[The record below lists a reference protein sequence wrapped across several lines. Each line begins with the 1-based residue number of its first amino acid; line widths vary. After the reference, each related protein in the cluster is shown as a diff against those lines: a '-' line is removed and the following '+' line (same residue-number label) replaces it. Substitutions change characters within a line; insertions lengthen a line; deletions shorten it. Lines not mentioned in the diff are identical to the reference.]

1 MLPNVSKIFHLN
13 KVPFVGLFCSS
24 LICLFLFSCK
34 KDTSNS
40 TTPLPPV
47 TSAFTLTSAA
57 VSNGFLLDAYKCE
70 AKVGG
75 IEKNLPLVWTN
86 APSSANAFI
95 INMIH
100 YPNANDSSIIS
111 SYLELWGIDK
121 TVTEIPY
128 GKANAGTWFIGPNKD
143 LNVIS
148 YTSPCSAGAGT
159 HTYIITIYAV
169 SATPASLPKAN
180 SLTVTYPVLKAA
192 LATVTIVG
200 KAVLTFKS
208 VTP

>member
-1 MLPNVSKIFHLN
+1 MFIFKSKTF
-13 KVPFVGLFCSS
+13 KLFS
-24 LICLFLFSCK
+24 ITKAVYLFIIASFIMVSCK
-34 KDTSNS
+34 KNA
-40 TTPLPPV
+40 TTPTPVPPV
-47 TSAFTLTSAA
+47 TSTFTLTSAA

-75 IEKNLPLVWTN
+75 IEKNLPLAWAN
-86 APSSANAFI
+86 APTSANAFI

-100 YPNANDSSIIS
+100 YPNAKDSSIIS

-121 TVTEIPY
+121 GVTEIPY
-128 GKANAGTWFIGPNKD
+128 GKANAGPWFIGPNKD
-143 LNVIS
+143 LNMVS

-169 SATPASLPKAN
+169 SDTPSSLPKAN

-192 LATVTIVG
+192 LATVTVVG

>member
-1 MLPNVSKIFHLN
+1 LYRI
-13 KVPFVGLFCSS
+13 SS
-24 LICLFLFSCK
+24 LVYLFIISSILIVSCK
-34 KDTSNS
+34 KS
-40 TTPLPPV
+40 TNTPTPVPPV
-47 TSAFTLTSAA
+47 TSTFTLTSAT

-75 IEKNLPLVWTN
+75 IEKNLPLTWTN
-86 APSSANAFI
+86 PPASANAFI

-128 GKANAGTWFIGPNKD
+128 GKANAGPWFIGPNKD

-148 YTSPCSAGAGT
+148 YTSPCSASSGI

-169 SATPASLPKAN
+169 SSTPASLPKAN

-192 LATVTIVG
+192 LATVNIVG

-208 VTP
+208 ITP

>member
-1 MLPNVSKIFHLN
+1 MSKTFSLN
-13 KVPFVGLFCSS
+13 RIAYSAFFFSILIGLF
-24 LICLFLFSCK
+24 LISCK
-34 KDTSNS
+34 KS
-40 TTPLPPV
+40 TITPTPVPPV
-47 TSAFTLTSAA
+47 TSTFTLTSAA

-70 AKVGG
+70 AKVAG
-75 IEKNLPLVWTN
+75 IEKSLPLAWTN
-86 APSSANAFI
+86 APTSANAFI

-128 GKANAGTWFIGPNKD
+128 GKANAGPWFIGPNKD

-148 YTSPCSAGAGT
+148 YTSPCSAGSGT

-169 SATPASLPKAN
+169 SATPASLPKSN

-192 LATVTIVG
+192 LATVNIVG

>member
-1 MLPNVSKIFHLN
+1 LYRI
-13 KVPFVGLFCSS
+13 SS
-24 LICLFLFSCK
+24 LVYLFIISSILIVSCK
-34 KDTSNS
+34 KSSN
-40 TTPLPPV
+40 TPTPVPPV

-75 IEKNLPLVWTN
+75 IEKNLPLTWTN
-86 APSSANAFI
+86 PPASANAFI

-128 GKANAGTWFIGPNKD
+128 GKANAGPWFIGPNKD

-148 YTSPCSAGAGT
+148 YTSPCSAGSGT

-169 SATPASLPKAN
+169 SATPASLPKSN

-192 LATVTIVG
+192 LSTVTIIG

-208 VTP
+208 ITP

>member
-1 MLPNVSKIFHLN
+1 MSKTFSLN
-13 KVPFVGLFCSS
+13 RIAYCAFFFSIVIGLFLS
-24 LICLFLFSCK
+24 SCK
-34 KDTSNS
+34 KS
-40 TTPLPPV
+40 TTTPTPVPPV
-47 TSAFTLTSAA
+47 TSKFTLTSAA

-70 AKVGG
+70 AKVAG
-75 IEKNLPLVWTN
+75 IEKSLPLAWTN
-86 APSSANAFI
+86 APTSANAFI

-100 YPNANDSSIIS
+100 YPNASDSSIVS

-128 GKANAGTWFIGPNKD
+128 GKGNAGPWFMGPNKD
-143 LNVIS
+143 LNIIS

-159 HTYIITIYAV
+159 HTYIITIYAL
-169 SATPASLPKAN
+169 SATPASLPKSS
-180 SLTVTYPVLKAA
+180 SLSVTYSVLKAA
-192 LATVTIVG
+192 LSTVTIID

>member
-1 MLPNVSKIFHLN
+1 MFPNISNTFKLYRISH
-13 KVPFVGLFCSS
+13 FVYL
-24 LICLFLFSCK
+24 LIASVLIVSCK
-34 KDTSNS
+34 KNESTPTPVPPITSTFS
-40 TTPLPPV
+40 
-47 TSAFTLTSAA
+47 LTSTA

-86 APSSANAFI
+86 APSSGNAFI

-128 GKANAGTWFIGPNKD
+128 GKANAGPWFIGPNKD

-159 HTYIITIYAV
+159 HSYIITIYAV